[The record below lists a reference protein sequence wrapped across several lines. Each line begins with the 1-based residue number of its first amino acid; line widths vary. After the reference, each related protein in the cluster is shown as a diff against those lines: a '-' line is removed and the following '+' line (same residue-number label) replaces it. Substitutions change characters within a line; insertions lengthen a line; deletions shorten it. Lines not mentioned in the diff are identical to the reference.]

1 MTDREKLFDVSQ
13 KLLAI
18 SKEISD
24 EFPGRGEIC
33 RNIHQV
39 VNDVLDHIE
48 EELGE
53 NG

>member
-39 VNDVLDHIE
+39 VHTIHEHIK

-53 NG
+53 ND